1 MIINAQKEGKSREP
15 VLIDLYIFATS
26 LTQCSGG
33 GLDNRF
39 GGDDTK
45 VTGHT
50 QTTNTHNGQ
59 FTQTSSHLGDD
70 GKVHFSVQSGKF

>member
-1 MIINAQKEGKSREP
+1 MGKSQNPIVVKKLRRQNDN
-15 VLIDLYIFATS
+15 LSS
-26 LTQCSGG
+26 LLRNFRNGG

-50 QTTNTHNGQ
+50 QTVTTQNGQ

-70 GKVHFSVQSGKF
+70 GKVHFNVQSGKF